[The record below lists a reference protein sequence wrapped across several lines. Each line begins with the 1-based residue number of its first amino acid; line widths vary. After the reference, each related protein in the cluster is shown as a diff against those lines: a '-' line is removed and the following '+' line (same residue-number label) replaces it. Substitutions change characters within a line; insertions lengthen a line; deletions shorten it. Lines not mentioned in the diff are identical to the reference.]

1 MNGQAFERATGE
13 ALQRLG
19 WTVSYTPR
27 TGDFGADIIAHCG
40 PKKLVVQCKD
50 YASAIAGFDAL
61 KEVHFARS
69 HYKADEALIVSKKG
83 FSRPVRA
90 AAGAQNVGLLTLADL
105 KRGCEYDRSE
115 EWARIQTAK
124 RHEQERFEAA
134 QQVERRRLEEQRRR
148 REEEERRREDEAARA
163 QRKQEEQKIR
173 EGWHQYDRRLEKYQS
188 KLPRWQLYRFPLMCA
203 CVVAVI
209 VLFHTGSRTPP
220 DATAMLMA
228 LGLAT
233 AGAILAYL
241 YPGLKPSAP
250 AERRP
255 DFARPTQPQKLGSQQ
270 RAAISESH
278 PSSVSQGSTE
288 TGRVVEACPACGTQ
302 LRLPAGREG
311 VVRCPTCGTQSYKRT

>member
-1 MNGQAFERATGE
+1 
-13 ALQRLG
+13 
-19 WTVSYTPR
+19 
-27 TGDFGADIIAHCG
+27 
-40 PKKLVVQCKD
+40 
-50 YASAIAGFDAL
+50 
-61 KEVHFARS
+61 
-69 HYKADEALIVSKKG
+69 
-83 FSRPVRA
+83 
-90 AAGAQNVGLLTLADL
+90 
-105 KRGCEYDRSE
+105 
-115 EWARIQTAK
+115 
-124 RHEQERFEAA
+124 
-134 QQVERRRLEEQRRR
+134 
-148 REEEERRREDEAARA
+148 
-163 QRKQEEQKIR
+163 
-173 EGWHQYDRRLEKYQS
+173 
-188 KLPRWQLYRFPLMCA
+188 LYRFPLMCA